1 MKVFFIGQK
10 GIPAVG
16 GGVESHVENLAIS
29 LVDMGHDVYAY
40 NRFSYNRS
48 KRKEYKGINIIS
60 LPSIAS
66 KSLDAISHTFLAC
79 LDFIFKRKADVV
91 HFHSIG
97 PSSLI
102 WIIKLFRPKTKVVFT
117 FHSQCYFNSKWG
129 KLAKFYL
136 MLGER
141 IGCKMSDEVIVIS
154 KSLKKYV
161 EEKYNIEAIYA
172 PNGVRPI
179 INLEVNKI
187 KELWN
192 LEKDSYILS
201 VSRIVRNKGLEHLIE
216 AYKKINTDKKLVIA
230 GDGNYLKEIKT
241 LAGDNKNIIFT
252 ENQSGDVLAELFSNS
267 YMFVQPSEAEGL
279 SIALLEAMSAKRPI
293 LISDIDANKEAVSE
307 ETPTFKTRDIN
318 DLKNKIEEFLNQDN
332 REILDKS
339 VKNSYNKVLTEYNW
353 DKITRTIVD
362 VYKK

>member
-16 GGVESHVENLAIS
+16 GGVENHVENLAIS

-40 NRFSYNRS
+40 NRFNYNKS

-102 WIIKLFRPKTKVVFT
+102 WMIKLFRPKTKVVFT

-129 KLAKFYL
+129 KLGKFYL

-179 INLEVNKI
+179 KNLEVKKI

-201 VSRIVRNKGLEHLIE
+201 VSRIVKNKGLEHLIE

-230 GDGNYLKEIKT
+230 GDGNYLKEIKN
-241 LAGDNKNIIFT
+241 LASDNKNIIFT
-252 ENQSGDVLAELFSNS
+252 GNQSGDVLAELFSNS

-279 SIALLEAMSAKRPI
+279 SISLLEAMSAKRPI
-293 LISDIDANKEAVSE
+293 LISDIDANKEAVSDK
-307 ETPTFKTRDIN
+307 TPTFKTKDID
-318 DLKNKIEEFLNQDN
+318 DLKNKIEEFLNKN
-332 REILDKS
+332 NEEILDKS

-353 DKITRTIVD
+353 DQITKSIVD